1 MPGVALTLLLLSLA
15 LAADAFAAAVCE
27 GAVAQ
32 PRPGVGGALRIGA
45 AFGTAQAIMPLI
57 GWLIGAAAISFVRQV
72 DHWIAFALLFALGA
86 KMLKDAS
93 EARGCGP
100 PAPLMTG
107 WALGAAAIAT
117 SIDAAAAGVTLPM
130 LGLPVIVSA
139 LVIGGVTLTLSA
151 AGVAIGAAAGAR
163 IGRSATAV
171 GGVLLIL
178 LGVKILAEHL
188 LGAA

>member
-1 MPGVALTLLLLSLA
+1 MLSIALTLLVLSLA
-15 LAADAFAAAVCE
+15 LAADAFAAAVCN

-32 PRPGVGGALRIGA
+32 PRPSVGGALRIGA
-45 AFGTAQAIMPLI
+45 AFGAAQAIMPLI
-57 GWLIGAAAISFVRQV
+57 GWLLGAAAISFVRQV
-72 DHWIAFALLFALGA
+72 DHWIAFALLVALGA

-93 EARGCGP
+93 EPTDCGP

-130 LGLPVIVSA
+130 LGLPVVVSA
-139 LVIGGVTLTLSA
+139 LTIGLVTLTLST
-151 AGVAIGAAAGAR
+151 AGVVIGAAAGAR
-163 IGRSATAV
+163 IGRSATMV
-171 GGVLLIL
+171 GGVMLIL

-188 LGAA
+188 LAG